1 MFKTIEAHVRQ
12 QVAPAALR
20 AEFRQHE
27 FESMRSFCLLVFS
40 ISVLIWLVF
49 DLIVSFLG
57 DQGFTWL
64 SFLFIALLGSLIVV
78 LHFTRRSH
86 HFDVLNLLFITVI
99 TLGMRLVI
107 EGIPIALRP
116 VWLVLGVSTVLY
128 AMSVLPVRRW
138 SFFCAMVITWVM
150 LNPFYHTRIKPDAL
164 EGAMLISYAVF
175 LSGLV
180 SYSYLQIRKAKL
192 HNFYLSKVLLEQAY
206 VDALTDIPNRRS
218 FMAQADRQ
226 LRMATSGQY
235 LAMIDIDNFKRVN
248 DRFGH
253 DVGDEVLKRVAL
265 HIKTSMADQ
274 AFARL
279 GGEEFAIFFEGLDQQ
294 GAEQRVAALCQR
306 VREDAGEHPVT
317 ISIGLA
323 KVDRGESLTTA
334 LVRADQA
341 LYEAK
346 HTGKD
351 RFVSWS
357 SELAEQD

>member
-1 MFKTIEAHVRQ
+1 MFKTIEEHVRK

-27 FESMRSFCLLVFS
+27 FESMRPFCLLVICVS
-40 ISVLIWLVF
+40 ILIWLVF
-49 DLIVSFLG
+49 DLIVSFLAG
-57 DQGFTWL
+57 QGFTWL
-64 SFLFIALLGSLIVV
+64 SYLFISLLGCLAVV
-78 LHFTRRSH
+78 LNFTRRSH
-86 HFDVLNLLFITVI
+86 HFDVLNLLFIAII
-99 TLGMRLVI
+99 TLGMRLLI
-107 EGIPIALRP
+107 EGIPVTLRP
-116 VWLVLGVSTVLY
+116 VWLVLGVSAVLY
-128 AMSVLPVRRW
+128 AVSVLPVRRW

-150 LNPFYHTRIKPDAL
+150 LNPFYHTRIEPDAL

-180 SYSYLQIRKAKL
+180 SYSYLQIRKTKL

-206 VDALTDIPNRRS
+206 VDALTEIPNRRS
-218 FMAQADRQ
+218 FMAQAGR
-226 LRMATSGQY
+226 LLHMATPGQY

-265 HIKTSMADQ
+265 HIKASMAGHE
-274 AFARL
+274 FARL
-279 GGEEFAIFFEGLDQQ
+279 GGEEFAIFLQGVDQQ
-294 GAEQRVAALCQR
+294 GAEQQVAALCKR
-306 VREDAGEHPVT
+306 VREDIGEHPVT

-323 KVDRGESLTTA
+323 RVDRGDSLTTA

-351 RFVSWS
+351 RFVLWS
-357 SELAEQD
+357 SQLTDQS

>member
-1 MFKTIEAHVRQ
+1 
-12 QVAPAALR
+12 
-20 AEFRQHE
+20 
-27 FESMRSFCLLVFS
+27 
-40 ISVLIWLVF
+40 
-49 DLIVSFLG
+49 
-57 DQGFTWL
+57 
-64 SFLFIALLGSLIVV
+64 
-78 LHFTRRSH
+78 
-86 HFDVLNLLFITVI
+86 
-99 TLGMRLVI
+99 
-107 EGIPIALRP
+107 
-116 VWLVLGVSTVLY
+116 
-128 AMSVLPVRRW
+128 
-138 SFFCAMVITWVM
+138 MVITWVM
-150 LNPFYHTRIKPDAL
+150 LNPFYHTRIEPDAL

-306 VREDAGEHPVT
+306 VREDTGEHPVT

-323 KVDRGESLTTA
+323 KINRGESLTTA

>member
-1 MFKTIEAHVRQ
+1 M
-12 QVAPAALR
+12 
-20 AEFRQHE
+20 
-27 FESMRSFCLLVFS
+27 
-40 ISVLIWLVF
+40 
-49 DLIVSFLG
+49 
-57 DQGFTWL
+57 
-64 SFLFIALLGSLIVV
+64 
-78 LHFTRRSH
+78 
-86 HFDVLNLLFITVI
+86 
-99 TLGMRLVI
+99 
-107 EGIPIALRP
+107 
-116 VWLVLGVSTVLY
+116 Y

-138 SFFCAMVITWVM
+138 SFFCAMAITWVM
-150 LNPFYHTRIKPDAL
+150 LSPFYHTRMEPDAV

-206 VDALTDIPNRRS
+206 IDALTDIPNRRS

-226 LRMATSGQY
+226 LRMASSGQY

-248 DRFGH
+248 DLFGH

-265 HIKTSMADQ
+265 HIKASMAGH

-279 GGEEFAIFFEGLDQQ
+279 GGEEFAIFLQGLDQQ
-294 GAEQRVAALCQR
+294 GAEQQVAALCQR
-306 VREDAGEHPVT
+306 VREDKGEHPVT

-323 KVDRGESLTTA
+323 RVDRSDSLTTA

-346 HTGKD
+346 HSGKD
-351 RFVSWS
+351 RVVLWTTQ
-357 SELAEQD
+357 LAEQG

>member
-1 MFKTIEAHVRQ
+1 
-12 QVAPAALR
+12 
-20 AEFRQHE
+20 
-27 FESMRSFCLLVFS
+27 
-40 ISVLIWLVF
+40 
-49 DLIVSFLG
+49 
-57 DQGFTWL
+57 
-64 SFLFIALLGSLIVV
+64 
-78 LHFTRRSH
+78 
-86 HFDVLNLLFITVI
+86 
-99 TLGMRLVI
+99 
-107 EGIPIALRP
+107 
-116 VWLVLGVSTVLY
+116 
-128 AMSVLPVRRW
+128 
-138 SFFCAMVITWVM
+138 
-150 LNPFYHTRIKPDAL
+150 
-164 EGAMLISYAVF
+164 
-175 LSGLV
+175 
-180 SYSYLQIRKAKL
+180 
-192 HNFYLSKVLLEQAY
+192 
-206 VDALTDIPNRRS
+206 
-218 FMAQADRQ
+218 
-226 LRMATSGQY
+226 MATSGQY